1 MAATRSASTSKLPP
15 CEDSFQQQVKRASWQ
30 TKTWTSA
37 HLAKPEVPSTV
48 GHGWK
53 LQEGVLI
60 PVFFEG
66 PTALDKLQDFFC
78 GCMGIAR
85 CSIDSK
91 CPCRQNG
98 VACSEVC
105 RCEGDEQCS
114 NPHKSADNEDSTSDG
129 QD

>member
-1 MAATRSASTSKLPP
+1 M
-15 CEDSFQQQVKRASWQ
+15 KRASWQ

-37 HLAKPEVPSTV
+37 HLAKPEVASTV

-85 CSIDSK
+85 CSRDSN
-91 CPCRQNG
+91 CPCRRDG

-105 RCEGDEQCS
+105 RCEGDIRTFLQIM
-114 NPHKSADNEDSTSDG
+114 KIVLLMDNIEFDSD
-129 QD
+129 QWKYVHIYDINIKYERV